1 MYKIV
6 TSCIAGRVK
15 TVLLT
20 LINEDQT
27 GFVANRDIGNNTGLI
42 YDLINYWNTNRLTG
56 LLLCINFE
64 KAINLLD

>member
-1 MYKIV
+1 MNVVYEIA

-27 GFVANRDIGNNTGLI
+27 GFVANRYIGNNTGLI
-42 YDLINYWNTNRLTG
+42 YDLINYWNTNNLTG
-56 LLLCINFE
+56 LLLCTDF
-64 KAINLLD
+64 